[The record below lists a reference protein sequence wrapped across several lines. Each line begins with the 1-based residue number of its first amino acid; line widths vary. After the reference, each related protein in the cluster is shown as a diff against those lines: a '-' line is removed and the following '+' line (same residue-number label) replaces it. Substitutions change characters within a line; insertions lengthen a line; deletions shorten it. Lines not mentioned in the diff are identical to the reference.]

1 VFDRDQ
7 AARITPAEDGCM
19 RIQVNCRD
27 GADPSSFWLGE
38 KKLHVLRVLERTAED
53 DQRRFRV
60 KVADGREFVLRQHL
74 ASGEWTLAG
83 VAPRA
88 A

>member
-1 VFDRDQ
+1 MFDRDQ
-7 AARITPAEDGCM
+7 AARSAPAEDGCM